1 MKTEECKP
9 NIQEDFS
16 IYRYKILIQQEMK
29 EKDAKFIQNK
39 GIDVNVVVYFQ
50 NHLVK
55 FIKKIEESVDL
66 YIEFW
71 SELLEENPDIIK
83 L

>member
-1 MKTEECKP
+1 
-9 NIQEDFS
+9 
-16 IYRYKILIQQEMK
+16 MK
-29 EKDAKFIQNK
+29 ENDAKFIQNK

-50 NHLVK
+50 KKLVT
-55 FIKKIEESVDL
+55 FLKKIEESVDF

-71 SELLEENPDIIK
+71 SELLEENPDIVK